1 MLFPCQK
8 GGESKLQLS
17 GSKYVTMLFGNLP
30 PQTYLLKALRDN
42 RNMSSLKLIQRMMV
56 EQFELKLIEFMFK
69 LEDELNIK
77 ISDERVDLNTVQDIV
92 TFVDKYISDQKS
104 SD

>member
-1 MLFPCQK
+1 
-8 GGESKLQLS
+8 
-17 GSKYVTMLFGNLP
+17 
-30 PQTYLLKALRDN
+30 
-42 RNMSSLKLIQRMMV
+42 
-56 EQFELKLIEFMFK
+56 MFK